1 VFTIDHSAFT
11 TLTTDRLV
19 LRELRPSDVAQVFA
33 LRSDPL
39 VMQHVNRALARSTED
54 ASELIELINSRTREK
69 EAVHWAITV
78 KGEDELIG
86 LIGFW
91 RLVKEHHYGELGY
104 TLARE
109 HWGQGYATEAI
120 RAALHYG
127 FRTLGFHRAEAITRP
142 QNTASIRALEKNGF
156 VREGHFRENIFW
168 NGSFHDS
175 LVFGKLAP

>member
-1 VFTIDHSAFT
+1 MLTIRLSTFPVLST
-11 TLTTDRLV
+11 ERLV
-19 LRELRPSDVAQVFA
+19 LRQLRPSDVAQVFA
-33 LRSDPL
+33 MRSDPM
-39 VMQHVNRALARSTED
+39 VMQHVNRPLARSMDD
-54 ASELIELINSRTREK
+54 ASELIELISSRTREK

-104 TLARE
+104 TLARG
-109 HWGQGYATEAI
+109 HWGHGYATEAI
-120 RAALHYG
+120 GAALDCG
-127 FRTLGFHRAEAITRP
+127 FRTLGLHRAEAITRP